1 MVKKESLEVKLN
13 SIIKEAND
21 VKALLNTLYV
31 EYNEALKTKDVST
44 TKPKVKNVL
53 ELLELDKLYNKGFK
67 GKGIKVGVIDTNF
80 KTFKGNITVNN
91 NL

>member
-13 SIIKEAND
+13 SIIKEANNI
-21 VKALLNTLYV
+21 KALLNTLFV

>member
-1 MVKKESLEVKLN
+1 MVKKESLELKLN
-13 SIIKEAND
+13 NIIKETNY

-67 GKGIKVGVIDTNF
+67 GKG
-80 KTFKGNITVNN
+80 NITVNN

>member
-13 SIIKEAND
+13 SIIKEANNI
-21 VKALLNTLYV
+21 KALLNTLYV

>member
-21 VKALLNTLYV
+21 IKALLNTLFV
-31 EYNEALKTKDVST
+31 EYNEALKTKESST

-67 GKGIKVGVIDTNF
+67 GKGVKVGVIDTNF